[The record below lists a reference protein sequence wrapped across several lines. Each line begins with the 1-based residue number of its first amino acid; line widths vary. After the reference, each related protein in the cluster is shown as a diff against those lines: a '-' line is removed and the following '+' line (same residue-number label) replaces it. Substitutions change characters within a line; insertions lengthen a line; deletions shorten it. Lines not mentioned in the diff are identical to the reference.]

1 MPRRYTYT
9 PRRGREPEGGDVSS
23 FAVLS
28 GLIAVVAV
36 IVIAVVAMSGGESR
50 ALPDEACTA
59 EGCTP
64 LVAGETKTPGAT
76 GTTAPTPTAPPTVS
90 PSYDEPAPA
99 ISGFSAAIVEAACG
113 AVIYSQNETLNLA
126 PASLTKI
133 MTAIVALENAKPEE
147 IVDIGIDGA
156 GLALA
161 ADATAMGVK
170 PGDHLTVLDLL
181 HGLLL
186 RSGLDAAVILA
197 EYIAGDEASFV
208 VLMNERAASLGL
220 ADTHF
225 ANASGIDDAG
235 QYTSATDIAA
245 LGTVLLRD
253 PALAEI
259 VRTKEY
265 QPAWERGPIENINL
279 MLNVYDGAIGVK
291 TGFTDEAGQTIVAA
305 ADRDGRRLIASVLH
319 SEDLYVDASALLDW
333 AFANTDPA
341 C

>member
-50 ALPDEACTA
+50 ALP
-59 EGCTP
+59 EGTCAGEDCAP
-64 LVAGETKTPGAT
+64 LVAAAT
-76 GTTAPTPTAPPTVS
+76 EAPAATQTTGPPTAPPTAT

-113 AVIYSQNETLNLA
+113 AVIYSQNETLRLA

-133 MTAIVALENAKPEE
+133 MTAIVALENAEPDE

-170 PGDHLTVLDLL
+170 PGDRLTVLDLL